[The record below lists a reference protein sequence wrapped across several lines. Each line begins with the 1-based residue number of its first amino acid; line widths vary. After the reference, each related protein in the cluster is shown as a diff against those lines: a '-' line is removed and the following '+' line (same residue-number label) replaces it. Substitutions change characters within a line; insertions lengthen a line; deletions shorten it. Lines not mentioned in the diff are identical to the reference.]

1 MSQIILISLGAGAA
15 SALLFAAVASGSLLA
30 VGLFYLAPLPILLAG
45 MAWSH
50 IAGAAAAAIA
60 AIALGVLLGSW
71 FALSYLIGVGFPA
84 AILAYLALLARPE
97 PSAPGGLDWYPA
109 GRLVLAA
116 AIIAAL
122 TVTLIIPAFGLDF
135 ESYQTGLRSA
145 LERVLR
151 VQFGIQAGAPLRM
164 PNGGDPARLL
174 DLLVTVLPPMAALL
188 MMLTNLANLWF
199 AARIARSSGRLKRP
213 WPDIPAMTLPTA
225 TSIALATALALS
237 FMSGMVALVAAVF
250 SATLFM
256 AYALVGLAVLHSITA
271 GLAVRNFI
279 IGAVWA
285 LVLVLGWPLAL
296 AAILG
301 LVDSAIGL
309 RGRIAGRRGPPSQ
322 PHLPGNPK
330 E

>member
-1 MSQIILISLGAGAA
+1 MSQIILISFGAGAA
-15 SALLFAAVASGSLLA
+15 SALLFAAVSSGSLLA

-50 IAGAAAAAIA
+50 MAGAAAAAFA
-60 AIALGVLLGSW
+60 AIALGILLGPW
-71 FALSYLIGVGFPA
+71 FAFSYLIGVGLPA

-97 PSAPGGLDWYPA
+97 PSAPGGLDWYPP
-109 GRLVLAA
+109 GRLVFAT

-122 TVTLIIPAFGLDF
+122 TVTLVIPAFGLDF
-135 ESYQTGLRSA
+135 ESYQMGLRAA

-151 VQFGIQAGAPLRM
+151 VQLGIAAGAPLRM
-164 PNGGDPARLL
+164 PNGSDPARLI
-174 DLLVTVLPPMAALL
+174 DLLIIVLPPMAALL

-213 WPDIPAMTLPTA
+213 WPDIPAMALPTA
-225 TSIALATALALS
+225 TSIALAAALALS
-237 FMSGMVALVAAVF
+237 FLSGMVSLAAGVF
-250 SATLFM
+250 AATLFM
-256 AYALVGLAVLHSITA
+256 AYAAVGLAVLHSITA
-271 GLAVRNFI
+271 GLAARSFI
-279 IGAVWA
+279 LGAVWA
-285 LVLVLGWPLAL
+285 LVLVLGWPLVL

-301 LVDSAIGL
+301 LVDAAIGL
-309 RGRIAGRRGPPSQ
+309 RGRIAGRSGPPSQ

>member
-1 MSQIILISLGAGAA
+1 MSQIILISFGAGAA
-15 SALLFAAVASGSLLA
+15 SALLFAAVSSGSLLA

-60 AIALGVLLGSW
+60 AIAIGVVLGPW
-71 FALSYLIGVGFPA
+71 FGLSYLVSVGLPA

-122 TVTLIIPAFGLDF
+122 TVTLIIPAFGFDF
-135 ESYQTGLRSA
+135 ESYQKGFRLA
-145 LERVLR
+145 IERVLR
-151 VQFGIQAGAPLRM
+151 AQLGIAADAPLRM
-164 PNGGDPARLL
+164 PNGSDPARLV
-174 DLLVTVLPPMAALL
+174 DLLVAILPPMAALL

-199 AARIARSSGRLKRP
+199 AARIARASGRLKRP
-213 WPDIPAMTLPTA
+213 WPSIPSMALPTV
-225 TSIALATALALS
+225 TSIALAVALALS

-256 AYALVGLAVLHSITA
+256 AYAMVGLAVLHSITA
-271 GLAVRNFI
+271 GIAVRGLI
-279 IGAVWA
+279 LGTVWA
-285 LVLVLGWPLAL
+285 LVLVLGWPLVL

-322 PHLPGNPK
+322 PHLPGNSK

>member
-1 MSQIILISLGAGAA
+1 MMQIILISLGAGAA
-15 SALLFAAVASGSLLA
+15 SALLFAAVSSGSLLA

-50 IAGAAAAAIA
+50 VAGAAAAATA
-60 AIALGVLLGSW
+60 AIALGVLLGPW
-71 FALSYLIGVGFPA
+71 FAFSYLIGVGLPA

-97 PSAPGGLDWYPA
+97 PSAPGGLDWYPP
-109 GRLVLAA
+109 GRLVLAT

-122 TVTLIIPAFGLDF
+122 TVTLVIPAFGLDF
-135 ESYQTGLRSA
+135 ESYQAGLRAA

-151 VQFGIQAGAPLRM
+151 VQFAIPAGAPLRM
-164 PNGGDPARLL
+164 PNGSDPARLL

-213 WPDIPAMTLPTA
+213 WPELPAMTLPTA
-225 TSIALATALALS
+225 TSIALAAALALS
-237 FMSGMVALVAAVF
+237 FLSGMVALVAAVF
-250 SATLFM
+250 AATLFL
-256 AYALVGLAVLHSITA
+256 AYAAVGLAVLHSITA
-271 GLAVRNFI
+271 GLAVRSFI
-279 IGAVWA
+279 LGAVWA
-285 LVLVLGWPLAL
+285 LVLVLGWPLLL

-301 LVDSAIGL
+301 LVDAAIGL

>member
-15 SALLFAAVASGSLLA
+15 SALLFAAVSSGSLLA

-50 IAGAAAAAIA
+50 IAGAAAAAFA
-60 AIALGVLLGSW
+60 AIAMGVLLGPW
-71 FALSYLIGVGFPA
+71 FGFSYLIGVGLPA

-97 PSAPGGLDWYPA
+97 PTTPGGLDWYPA

-122 TVTLIIPAFGLDF
+122 TVTLIIPAFGFDF

-145 LERVLR
+145 IERVFR
-151 VQFGIQAGAPLRM
+151 VQLGLQAGAPLRM
-164 PNGGDPARLL
+164 PNGSDPARLI
-174 DLLVTVLPPMAALL
+174 DLLVSVLPPMAALL
-188 MMLTNLANLWF
+188 MMLTNLANLWI

-213 WPDIPAMTLPTA
+213 WPDISAMTLPTA
-225 TSIALATALALS
+225 TSIALAVALALS
-237 FMSGMVALVAAVF
+237 FLSGMVALVAAIL

-256 AYALVGLAVLHSITA
+256 AYAFVGLAVLHSITA
-271 GLAVRNFI
+271 GLPVRGFI

-285 LVLVLGWPLAL
+285 LVLVLGWPLVL

-322 PHLPGNPK
+322 PHLPKNPT

>member
-1 MSQIILISLGAGAA
+1 MSQILLISLGAGAA
-15 SALLFAAVASGSLLA
+15 SALLFAAVSSGSLLA

-50 IAGAAAAAIA
+50 FAGASAAAIA
-60 AIALGVLLGSW
+60 ALVLGVLLGPW
-71 FALSYLIGVGFPA
+71 FAFSFLIGVGLPA

-116 AIIAAL
+116 AIIAAS
-122 TVTLIIPAFGLDF
+122 TVTLIIPAFGWDF
-135 ESYQTGLRSA
+135 ESYQAGLRSA
-145 LERVLR
+145 IERVFRAQL
-151 VQFGIQAGAPLRM
+151 GLAAGAPLRM
-164 PNGGDPARLL
+164 QNGADPARLI
-174 DLLVTVLPPMAALL
+174 DLLVAILPPMAALL

-225 TSIALATALALS
+225 TSIALAAALALS
-237 FMSGMVALVAAVF
+237 FMSGMIALVAAVF

-256 AYALVGLAVLHSITA
+256 AYAFVGLAVLHSITA
-271 GLAVRNFI
+271 GLAIRSFI

-285 LVLVLGWPLAL
+285 LVLVLGWPLVL

-309 RGRIAGRRGPPSQ
+309 RGRTAGRRGPPSQ
-322 PHLPGNPK
+322 PQLPGNPK